1 MSEKK
6 KLFLLDGHALI
17 YRAHFAFISR
27 PLLNSKGFNV
37 GAITGFT
44 RTLWEVIS
52 KQQPTHIAVAFDLSG
67 PTFRHDMYEPYK
79 ANREAQPED
88 IRAAFP
94 FVKKIIAGFNIP
106 IITKEGFEADDV
118 IGTLAKMAE
127 KEGFEVF
134 MMTPDKDYAQL
145 CSDNV
150 KMYKPAR
157 SGNQPQILD
166 GKAICEKWGIER
178 VDQVIDVLGLQGDSV
193 DNIPGVPGIGPK
205 TATKLLALYD
215 TVEGIIENSD
225 KLKGKQRE
233 NIETYTDQALLSKK
247 LATIITDIPVVFDAD
262 ACKLTP
268 MNKEEL
274 TPIFKELEFR
284 ALSRSILDIHE
295 DTGGQKDLFGNSV
308 TIVKQKSKKSIVGD
322 KNIKNTPHKY
332 ILVDTKEK
340 RAELIKMLSKQK
352 EFCFDTET
360 TGIDAHQAELVGIAF
375 TTEAFKAHYVNVPT
389 DQEETKAI
397 VHEFKAVLENADIVK
412 IGQNLKYDC
421 TILKWYG
428 VEVKGVFF
436 DTMLAHYL
444 CEPELRHG
452 LNFLAESYLDYSPVS
467 IETIIGKK
475 GKMQL
480 SMRDASLDKIKEYAG
495 EDSDITYRLKEHME
509 KSLKAANLEKL
520 YYEMEA
526 PLIKV
531 LVDIEYEGINLNSD
545 FLNNYSKQ
553 LAEEITASE
562 KSIYEEAGVD
572 FNIASPRQVGQVLFD
587 KMKIPYRWR
596 KTSSGQYST
605 DESKLTELAEKHPF
619 VAKILTYRGL
629 AKLKSTYVDALPKQ
643 VNPKTNRIHSSFN
656 QALAA
661 TGRLSS
667 NNPNLQNIPIK
678 TEAGRQVRKAFIP
691 RDSDHVLL
699 AADYS
704 QIELRII
711 AEISKDEAMLD
722 AFQKGQDIHRA
733 TAARVYQVDYDAVTS
748 DQRRNAKTV
757 NFSIIYGAGSTNL
770 SKQLGIKRK
779 EAKELIEQYFL
790 QYAGLKKYMDDTVN
804 MARENGYVSTL
815 MGRRRV
821 LRDITS
827 ANGFIRSN
835 AERVAINTP
844 IQGTAADMIKMAMIK
859 VHNALTDGG
868 FATKMILQVH
878 DELVFDVPKT
888 ELEAVSPIIETNMA
902 NAITG
907 LSVPIVVGMD
917 TGDDWLEAH

>member
-1 MSEKK
+1 
-6 KLFLLDGHALI
+6 
-17 YRAHFAFISR
+17 
-27 PLLNSKGFNV
+27 
-37 GAITGFT
+37 
-44 RTLWEVIS
+44 
-52 KQQPTHIAVAFDLSG
+52 
-67 PTFRHDMYEPYK
+67 
-79 ANREAQPED
+79 
-88 IRAAFP
+88 
-94 FVKKIIAGFNIP
+94 
-106 IITKEGFEADDV
+106 
-118 IGTLAKMAE
+118 
-127 KEGFEVF
+127 
-134 MMTPDKDYAQL
+134 
-145 CSDNV
+145 
-150 KMYKPAR
+150 
-157 SGNQPQILD
+157 
-166 GKAICEKWGIER
+166 
-178 VDQVIDVLGLQGDSV
+178 
-193 DNIPGVPGIGPK
+193 
-205 TATKLLALYD
+205 
-215 TVEGIIENSD
+215 
-225 KLKGKQRE
+225 
-233 NIETYTDQALLSKK
+233 
-247 LATIITDIPVVFDAD
+247 
-262 ACKLTP
+262 
-268 MNKEEL
+268 
-274 TPIFKELEFR
+274 
-284 ALSRSILDIHE
+284 
-295 DTGGQKDLFGNSV
+295 
-308 TIVKQKSKKSIVGD
+308 
-322 KNIKNTPHKY
+322 
-332 ILVDTKEK
+332 
-340 RAELIKMLSKQK
+340 
-352 EFCFDTET
+352 
-360 TGIDAHQAELVGIAF
+360 
-375 TTEAFKAHYVNVPT
+375 
-389 DQEETKAI
+389 
-397 VHEFKAVLENADIVK
+397 
-412 IGQNLKYDC
+412 
-421 TILKWYG
+421 

-452 LNFLAESYLDYSPVS
+452 LNFLAESYLNYSPVS

-531 LVDIEYEGINLNSD
+531 LVDIEYEGVNLNSD

-859 VHNALTDGG
+859 VHNALTEGG